1 MGFFDV
7 RAVVPLVLLVMTAA
21 VAPAAERQ
29 PSAAEV
35 AAWALARPLEKEGYE
50 FRAEAWERD
59 LRADLGKAL
68 RVQLFKGNEY
78 RFCVAVPVKSG
89 VRIAAT
95 VLDFEGRQAGTMA
108 ALEEGWGL
116 VLSFKPKATGLYVIA
131 VRQAEGGNGKTAP
144 CAVLTGYK

>member
-1 MGFFDV
+1 MRFFDV
-7 RAVVPLVLLVMTAA
+7 RAVVPLVLLVMAAA
-21 VAPAAERQ
+21 VAPAAEKQ
-29 PSAAEV
+29 KSAAEE

-78 RFCVAVPVKSG
+78 RFCVAVPLKSG

-95 VLDFEGRQAGTMA
+95 VLDLEGRPAGTMA

-116 VLSFKPKATGLYVIA
+116 VLSFKPKATGVYVIA
-131 VRQAEGGNGKTAP
+131 VRQEEGGNGKTAP